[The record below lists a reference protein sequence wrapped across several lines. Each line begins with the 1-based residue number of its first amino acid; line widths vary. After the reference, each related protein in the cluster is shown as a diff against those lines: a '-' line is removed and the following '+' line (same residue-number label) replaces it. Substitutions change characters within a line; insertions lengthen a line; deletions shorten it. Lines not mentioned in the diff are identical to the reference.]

1 MVDGLGASVVPKG
14 GILPAVRIGSVT
26 VVVACVFALAA
37 CRVDA
42 TVTVRMQENGSGTVN
57 VRVVLDR
64 AAVRAAEVGNGKL
77 EQRVRLDDLPGAG
90 WTVTPWRR
98 DAGGGATLTLSKK
111 FSSAREV
118 AGIVREING
127 ADGPLR
133 PFSASRTSSTFTTG
147 WKVDGGVDLRLPSI
161 GVATDPQLVAKLTAE
176 RVDIPQ
182 IETRLA
188 SGMKGVRVHLVAELP
203 DADRREVVAA
213 IGGNAVLHESSQNT
227 DVNRLVML
235 VGGLALALIAIM
247 LFVLG
252 ELRALRRSRRNN
264 ALEEA

>member
-1 MVDGLGASVVPKG
+1 MRRNVLAAVLCVV
-14 GILPAVRIGSVT
+14 S
-26 VVVACVFALAA
+26 LAA

-42 TVTVRMQENGSGTVN
+42 TVTVRMQANGSGSVA
-57 VRVVLDR
+57 VRVVLDA

-77 EQRVRLDDLPGAG
+77 EQRVRLADLPGAG

-98 DAGGGATLTLSKK
+98 DADGNATLTIRKP
-111 FSSAREV
+111 FTIPGEV
-118 AGIVREING
+118 AGIVREISG
-127 ADGPLR
+127 GDGPLR
-133 PFSASRTSSTFTTG
+133 AFSASRTSSTFTTG
-147 WKVDGGVDLRLPSI
+147 WKVDGGVDLRSLRV

-182 IETRLA
+182 IEARLA
-188 SGMKGVRVHLVAELP
+188 SGLKGVHIHLVAELP

-213 IGGNAVLHESSQNT
+213 IGGDAVLHESSQNT

-235 VGGLALALIAIM
+235 VGGLALAVIASM

-252 ELRALRRSRRNN
+252 EFRARRRIRRTN
-264 ALEEA
+264 AIKEA